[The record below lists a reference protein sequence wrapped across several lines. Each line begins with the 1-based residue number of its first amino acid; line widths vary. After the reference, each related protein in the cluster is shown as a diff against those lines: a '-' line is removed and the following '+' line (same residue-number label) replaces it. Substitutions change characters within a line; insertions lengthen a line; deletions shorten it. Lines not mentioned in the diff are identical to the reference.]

1 MLYPSISLP
10 VYTCV
15 HTHTRL
21 RLRTRMRFG
30 AVFGALLGVQTGR
43 KVEVFN
49 SFELIFNPGATPEA
63 PMVMDPVYLKDKAEQ
78 RTLHRVAFSGFA
90 VLRSHFHRLC
100 AVPSFALS
108 LSFFIRTL

>member
-1 MLYPSISLP
+1 
-10 VYTCV
+10 
-15 HTHTRL
+15 
-21 RLRTRMRFG
+21 MRFG

-100 AVPSFALS
+100 AMPSFALS